1 MSSFDNAGLPSN
13 YNKAQRDF
21 EPIVCQIFAKV
32 IAFFGCLL
40 GLNGNRMQI
49 VDWRPTL
56 DLAANQDVK
65 ILDAA
70 ASEPL
75 VFRIRSSAQMDKLGA
90 RFMSQRM

>member
-1 MSSFDNAGLPSN
+1 
-13 YNKAQRDF
+13 
-21 EPIVCQIFAKV
+21 
-32 IAFFGCLL
+32 
-40 GLNGNRMQI
+40 MQI

-70 ASEPL
+70 AGEPL
-75 VFRIRSSAQMDKLGA
+75 VFRMRSSAQMDKLGA